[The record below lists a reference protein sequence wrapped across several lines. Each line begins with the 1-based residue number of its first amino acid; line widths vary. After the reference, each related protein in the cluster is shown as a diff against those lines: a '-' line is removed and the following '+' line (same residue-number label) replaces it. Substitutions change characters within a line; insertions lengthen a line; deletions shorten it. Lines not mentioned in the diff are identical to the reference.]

1 MKFCVFMCA
10 LCWIEQFTSLLQ
22 IPPLVAFW
30 FSFSVWS
37 HTNFSYAQRVARF
50 SHVVYMCECA
60 GMRSVSIFFS
70 SFILI
75 YFFFSYL
82 LLLLPRAA
90 TAGFVI
96 LFHFFFFFFARDIK
110 LFTHLIW
117 YVDHGAGHHF
127 YTKSFIPLVCMSV
140 CVCLSL
146 GWWCRMVKWW
156 WWLEEV
162 KKMKMW
168 PVQSR
173 WNVSK
178 YCLLNALW
186 LFCSLLTQ
194 NHHI

>member
-1 MKFCVFMCA
+1 MCA

-22 IPPLVAFW
+22 ISPLVAFW

-70 SFILI
+70 SFILF
-75 YFFFSYL
+75 YFFFFVFVTAVTARRYRWFCYFVSFFL
-82 LLLLPRAA
+82 LFFCSWHK
-90 TAGFVI
+90 T
-96 LFHFFFFFFARDIK
+96 FHSLDMVCRSRCGSSFLYEK
-110 LFTHLIW
+110 
-117 YVDHGAGHHF
+117 F
-127 YTKSFIPLVCMSV
+127 YSIGVYECV